1 MSSSAE
7 TLANTTWANLASAMS
22 SLKLVDDLRWASPL
36 EIKKSLENA
45 FTETFGSK
53 DEYTK
58 SQAAAGKAGK
68 AQAKN
73 TKPNGAAAAKDSNP
87 KDAAGT
93 QAGASSAPSAPTTT
107 NMFEEGFLAAL
118 HPVGGNPQINERL
131 KEEHLKAT
139 GGLVHTRFPPEPNGT
154 FLTSLL
160 VLEILAFRSKL
171 TLPTIPRR
179 LPPYRPFQSYCRE
192 LRLRSISQRSLLSP
206 L

>member
-58 SQAAAGKAGK
+58 AQAAAGKAGK
-68 AQAKN
+68 GQAKN
-73 TKPNGAAAAKDSNP
+73 TKPNGAAAKDSNS

-93 QAGASSAPSAPTTT
+93 QAGSSSATSAPTTT

-131 KEEHLKAT
+131 REEHLKAT

-154 FLTSLL
+154 YFS
-160 VLEILAFRSKL
+160 A
-171 TLPTIPRR
+171 
-179 LPPYRPFQSYCRE
+179 
-192 LRLRSISQRSLLSP
+192 LSF
-206 L
+206 